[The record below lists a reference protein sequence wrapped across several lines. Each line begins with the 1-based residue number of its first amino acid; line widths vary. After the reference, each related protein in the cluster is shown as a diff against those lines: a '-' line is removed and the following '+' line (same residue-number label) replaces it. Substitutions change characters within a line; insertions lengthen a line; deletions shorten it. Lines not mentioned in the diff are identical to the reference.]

1 MELYERL
8 YDESE
13 RVNVQF
19 VGVTTENGRFDF
31 GIVFTTL
38 FFGKPL
44 ITCMQTGKSCLLN
57 RDDLDD
63 LDHVKDLF
71 DVHDDEEGVALQ
83 EFFRSVLPPSI
94 LEPQY

>member
-1 MELYERL
+1 MELYDRL

-19 VGVTTENGRFDF
+19 VGMTTDNGRFDF
-31 GIVFTTL
+31 GIVFTTM

-63 LDHVKDLF
+63 VDYVKDLF
-71 DVHDDEEGVALQ
+71 EVSEESDAVALQ

-94 LEPQY
+94 LEAQY

>member
-1 MELYERL
+1 MELYDRL
-8 YDESE
+8 YDEAE

-19 VGVTTENGRFDF
+19 VGMTTENARFDF

-38 FFGKPL
+38 FFGKPM
-44 ITCMQTGKSCLLN
+44 ITCMQTGRSSLLN

-63 LDHVKDLF
+63 LEYVKDLF
-71 DVHDDEEGVALQ
+71 EVHEDRDAVALQ

-94 LEPQY
+94 LEAQY